1 MRWEYNIEKIEKYDV
16 HIIFIILFIILIY
29 VFLENAEKKVA
40 NNQKIAWR

>member
-1 MRWEYNIEKIEKYDV
+1 MRWEYNIEKYNNIV

-29 VFLENAEKKVA
+29 AFLENAEKKVA